1 MTTHLDFIISWDKA
15 FPGTSYFN
23 KLHFV
28 MSHLPDFV
36 EEYGICG
43 RASGES
49 HESVHAMLAR
59 AKESMA
65 RMASTQQKYRT
76 LFSRAT
82 VNLKEDIAEKKEAAY
97 KSMSGK
103 KRGKYETKTTK
114 KTQDQFDF
122 SSTIFGETLTRDDET
137 YLTICGGGRINSKYK
152 DRFVFVKTGK
162 VPDSWVECFASTQVL
177 SDAKMEVVKVS
188 KH

>member
-1 MTTHLDFIISWDKA
+1 
-15 FPGTSYFN
+15 
-23 KLHFV
+23 

-76 LFSRAT
+76 LFARAT
-82 VNLKEDIAEKKEAAY
+82 VN
-97 KSMSGK
+97 
-103 KRGKYETKTTK
+103 
-114 KTQDQFDF
+114 
-122 SSTIFGETLTRDDET
+122 
-137 YLTICGGGRINSKYK
+137 LTICGGGRINSKYK

-177 SDAKMEVVKVS
+177 SDAKMEVVKLS